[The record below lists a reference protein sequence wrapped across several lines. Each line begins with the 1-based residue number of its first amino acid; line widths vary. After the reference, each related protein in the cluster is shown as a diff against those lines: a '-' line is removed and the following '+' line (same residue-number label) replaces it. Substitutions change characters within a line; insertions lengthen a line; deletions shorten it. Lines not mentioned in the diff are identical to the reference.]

1 VHSKSFSLVSEVLA
15 GAESETIDR
24 RGMEMTQR
32 NQHGFRLALILGL
45 KRSMLCAL
53 ILDCLPVALF
63 SQSLQYPLQDNA
75 GLRLPT
81 TPDSI
86 VVDKGDPRPR
96 PGEKKVCSIQ
106 PFPGMSSTASVT
118 SLQIPSKAQ
127 KEYEHACAAL
137 KNKKR
142 LRLNSTCARQ
152 PKSTRN
158 TSPDGSCWVR
168 LSKPGSKQQKPGMAV
183 RGRQA
188 LIQTTC
194 RRNLC
199 LAEIAGRE
207 QAWKQAWNEVLSLT
221 NRTLELDAVNDAYAY
236 FFSAIAYFNLNR
248 LSEAQQRALK
258 AEAIDREHHEP
269 LLQLLLAQIYRSKN
283 NWPEAASHLQEY
295 LKLSPESQY
304 SDDLKKDFAEAHNSK

>member
-1 VHSKSFSLVSEVLA
+1 VRSKSFSLVSEVLA
-15 GAESETIDR
+15 GAESETIGR
-24 RGMEMTQR
+24 RGVEMTQR
-32 NQHGFRLALILGL
+32 NQHGFRLASMLGF
-45 KRSMLCAL
+45 KRAMLCAL

-81 TPDSI
+81 TPDSV
-86 VVDKGDPRPR
+86 VVDRGDPRPR

-127 KEYEHACAAL
+127 KEYEHACTAL
-137 KNKKR
+137 KNKKMPEAEQH
-142 LRLNSTCARQ
+142 LRKATEIYPEYLAGWVMLGQTLETRQQTAEARDACSRASSAD
-152 PKSTRN
+152 PN
-158 TSPDGSCWVR
+158 YLP
-168 LSKPGSKQQKPGMAV
+168 AY
-183 RGRQA
+183 
-188 LIQTTC
+188 
-194 RRNLC
+194 LC

-207 QAWKQAWNEVLSLT
+207 QAWNEVLSLT
-221 NRTLELDAVNDAYAY
+221 NRALELDAVNDAYAY

-248 LSEAQQRALK
+248 LREAEQRALK
-258 AEAIDREHHEP
+258 AEAIDREHYEP
-269 LLQLLLAQIYRSKN
+269 LLQLLLAQIYRAKN
-283 NWPEAASHLQEY
+283 NSAEAASHLQEY

>member
-1 VHSKSFSLVSEVLA
+1 MLAGKQEIISWNQGLAGKILRTCNLELPHPRSPHSRFLDHDGVVETVEAKVTRHTGRVHLVHSKSFSLVSEVLA

-137 KNKKR
+137 KNKKLPEAEQH
-142 LRLNSTCARQ
+142 LRKATEIHPEYVA
-152 PKSTRN
+152 
-158 TSPDGSCWVR
+158 GWVM
-168 LSKPGSKQQKPGMAV
+168 LGQ
-183 RGRQA
+183 
-188 LIQTTC
+188 
-194 RRNLC
+194 
-199 LAEIAGRE
+199 
-207 QAWKQAWNEVLSLT
+207 
-221 NRTLELDAVNDAYAY
+221 TLETRQQTAETRDACSRAS
-236 FFSAIAYFNLNR
+236 SADPN
-248 LSEAQQRALK
+248 
-258 AEAIDREHHEP
+258 
-269 LLQLLLAQIYRSKN
+269 
-283 NWPEAASHLQEY
+283 Y
-295 LKLSPESQY
+295 LP
-304 SDDLKKDFAEAHNSK
+304 A